1 MWAKNQYA
9 LLFGPSDERG
19 VISISGDDLTSGARA
34 VQEMF
39 PMDYVSFPAEW
50 SGGIAAE
57 ILDAA
62 GVQRLREAIR
72 VWGDHHVPPQLAA
85 DLDTYEERVQPLA
98 DRELMAEV
106 AYTG

>member
-1 MWAKNQYA
+1 
-9 LLFGPSDERG
+9 
-19 VISISGDDLTSGARA
+19 
-34 VQEMF
+34 MF

-50 SGGIAAE
+50 SGGIGAE

-72 VWGDHHVPPQLAA
+72 VWGDDHVPTQLAA

-98 DRELMAEV
+98 DRELTAEI
-106 AYTG
+106 ARTGWIPQASFRSTRAPEGATR